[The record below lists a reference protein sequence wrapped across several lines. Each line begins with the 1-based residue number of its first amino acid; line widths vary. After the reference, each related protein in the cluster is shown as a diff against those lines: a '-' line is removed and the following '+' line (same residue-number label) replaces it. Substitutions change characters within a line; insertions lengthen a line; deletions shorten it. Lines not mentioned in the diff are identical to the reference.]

1 MKIETKYNIGQ
12 EVFVM
17 YEDRIHKRKVLD
29 ILIKCNSP
37 YSIEIEYNIFGYI
50 RKYPE
55 KEVFLTEDDLLQYLK
70 NNKKV

>member
-1 MKIETKYNIGQ
+1 MKIETKYDIGQ

-55 KEVFLTEDDLLQYLK
+55 KEVFLTKEDLLSHLEYNIK
-70 NNKKV
+70 